1 MGMTMQKRQ
10 KRDFTIQIPPD
21 LSWLDEDCKVWAR
34 VIRDRAPAPY
44 ENAIYRA
51 MRRYGD
57 NPWRPAEQ
65 PLMAPLTAEQTAR
78 GWEIDAA
85 VKRMPWLYRNALIAW
100 YIVPLSN
107 PRWIA
112 RRMRITVRELGQ
124 RLGGALNLLELLLKK
139 PNVVS

>member
-1 MGMTMQKRQ
+1 MTMQKRQ

-51 MRRYGD
+51 MRLYGD
-57 NPWRPAEQ
+57 NPWRPSEQ
-65 PLMAPLTAEQTAR
+65 PPMAPLTAEQTAR
-78 GWEIDAA
+78 GWQID
-85 VKRMPWLYRNALIAW
+85 KLIKKMPWIYRNALIVW

-107 PRWIA
+107 PSWIA
-112 RRMRITVRELGQ
+112 RRMRISLEELGQ
-124 RLGGALNLLELLLKK
+124 RLAGALNMLAVFLRREKTY
-139 PNVVS
+139 